1 LPYREIHKSCNGGF
15 NTNSSNVAI
24 VHPIQQQQP
33 VLVNNALIFDI
44 NNSTRK
50 LQQGE
55 QLISKNVGGNYFD
68 ENLLKNFCPQNLS
81 AKNVCPQNLSANS
94 FILPTQQIEQ
104 QKSSSSSSFNSNTY
118 GHPNDI
124 PKLLNP
130 IIIPHQQQQ
139 ESTTTN
145 NINIQQKIPHHQI
158 VDLSELDTDALLK
171 QVKDGVDFARFVFCF
186 NKKIFLRTKNLSA
199 KIFADK

>member
-1 LPYREIHKSCNGGF
+1 LPYREIHRSCNGGF
-15 NTNSSNVAI
+15 NSNSSNVAI
-24 VHPIQQQQP
+24 VHPIQQQQS

-68 ENLLKNFCPQNLS
+68 ENCLKNF
-81 AKNVCPQNLSANS
+81 CPQNLSANS

-104 QKSSSSSSFNSNTY
+104 QKSSSSSSFINSNTY
-118 GHPNDI
+118 GHPNNI

-130 IIIPHQQQQ
+130 IIIPHQQHQ
-139 ESTTTN
+139 EPSSTTN

-186 NKKIFLRTKNLSA
+186 NLKKFLRTKSLSA